1 MIHKIVLSVVNVV
14 NNCVMMPIGKWC
26 ARGLMT
32 KMEPLPALGP
42 YTEAVPYINLSVL
55 LAVRD
60 DMRKVEEESKTEF
73 QSVLN
78 ACMEVIRTDNFR
90 GPMMLMFADL
100 IQRYDP
106 IESMVRISAN
116 WVHLGMYLERRIT
129 K

>member
-1 MIHKIVLSVVNVV
+1 
-14 NNCVMMPIGKWC
+14 
-26 ARGLMT
+26 
-32 KMEPLPALGP
+32 
-42 YTEAVPYINLSVL
+42 
-55 LAVRD
+55 
-60 DMRKVEEESKTEF
+60 MRKVEEESKTEF

-116 WVHLGMYLERRIT
+116 WVHLGMYLESRIT